1 MDLQTLINTVLPL
14 ICVAIGW
21 FCKELW
27 TAVQDLKN
35 DLMELRAHMADNYL
49 RKDDFS
55 ARWEEVLK
63 AVHRIEDKLDQLRDS
78 RA

>member
-1 MDLQTLINTVLPL
+1 MDVQVLINTLMPL
-14 ICVAIGW
+14 VCAAIGW

-27 TAVQDLKN
+27 NAVQDLKE
-35 DLMELRAHMADNYL
+35 DVMELRAHMADNYL

-55 ARWEEVLK
+55 SRWEEVLK

>member
-1 MDLQTLINTVLPL
+1 MDVQTLINTVLPL

-27 TAVQDLKN
+27 TAVNELKDDLS
-35 DLMELRAHMADNYL
+35 DLRAHVADNYL

-55 ARWEEVLK
+55 SRWEEVLK
-63 AVHRIEDKLDQLRDS
+63 AVHRIEDKLDELRTL

>member
-27 TAVQDLKN
+27 TAVMNLKEDLAQ
-35 DLMELRAHMADNYL
+35 LRAHISDNYL

-55 ARWEEVLK
+55 SRWEEVLK

>member
-27 TAVQDLKN
+27 TAVQTLKVDLH
-35 DLMELRAHMADNYL
+35 DLRTHMAENYMH
-49 RKDDFS
+49 KSDF
-55 ARWEEVLK
+55 ADRWDEVLK
-63 AVHRIEDKLDQLRDS
+63 AIHRLEDKVDSLRNNK
-78 RA
+78 

>member
-27 TAVQDLKN
+27 TAVQELKDDLS
-35 DLMELRAHMADNYL
+35 ELRGHVSDNYL
-49 RKDDFS
+49 RKDDFNS
-55 ARWEEVLK
+55 RWDEVLK
-63 AVHRIEDKLDQLRDS
+63 AVHRIEDKLDHLREQK
-78 RA
+78 

>member
-27 TAVQDLKN
+27 TAVQELKN
-35 DLMELRAHMADNYL
+35 DLTDIRTHLADNYI
-49 RKDDFS
+49 RKDDF
-55 ARWEEVLK
+55 AIRWEEVLK
-63 AVHRIEDKLDQLRDS
+63 ALHRVEDKLDRISELK
-78 RA
+78 